1 MVWETDIWEDKLRTP
16 LIPGVPPKVIQIRR
30 ALIEEAL
37 SWEMGTFTSPN
48 KIYMEPC
55 SDDSL
60 VYFVKPGKEARRKRR
75 DGTPSNDQDMRPVV
89 EVRGSIPKSA
99 SFPNIWSDLTRIA
112 FKDPEAFRA
121 VLLLIY
127 RIGFLC
133 DHVQDDSGHWR
144 YCPMGKIKEG
154 ISTLEGEVGAETSL
168 GSIEK
173 MLRFVDLLGWQED
186 VKYRKQNGI
195 GKERIGRINMSLT
208 CIRIPTDTFRFMV
221 DYRKTILAGEEEANY
236 VPLYDIMQLLMVS
249 GTCKPA
255 QGDIPHYLRPYVP
268 DKSKIIDGVM
278 DKKPYTQTTL
288 RA

>member
-1 MVWETDIWEDKLRTP
+1 
-16 LIPGVPPKVIQIRR
+16 
-30 ALIEEAL
+30 
-37 SWEMGTFTSPN
+37 
-48 KIYMEPC
+48 
-55 SDDSL
+55 
-60 VYFVKPGKEARRKRR
+60 
-75 DGTPSNDQDMRPVV
+75 
-89 EVRGSIPKSA
+89 
-99 SFPNIWSDLTRIA
+99 
-112 FKDPEAFRA
+112 
-121 VLLLIY
+121 
-127 RIGFLC
+127 
-133 DHVQDDSGHWR
+133 
-144 YCPMGKIKEG
+144 MGKIKEG